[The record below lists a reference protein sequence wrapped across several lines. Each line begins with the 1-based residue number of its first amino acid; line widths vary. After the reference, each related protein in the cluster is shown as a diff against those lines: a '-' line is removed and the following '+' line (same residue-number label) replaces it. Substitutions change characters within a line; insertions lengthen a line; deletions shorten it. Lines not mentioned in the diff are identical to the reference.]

1 MNLSNFDP
9 ILDDYVAAVNPTA
22 TQDKTINSALQNLLS
37 LMLTAF
43 PDAEGY
49 AQGSYATDTLVKPL
63 TAKQSSN
70 GKAGEY
76 DIDIVI
82 ERTNWDGAV
91 DALDEVAS
99 LLEDDPTYGKMPI
112 DKDKNS
118 CVRIEY
124 AQDESGVSFHVDLV
138 PTKLDNGIRKV
149 ADRDADD
156 WKPSDAK
163 EFADKFNELAEQ
175 QPELRSLAI
184 ILKRLRDRNELTDD
198 LKSIV
203 ILTLVMQQYSSQG
216 SLMGDLVAVIEEIAS
231 IFGTSG
237 AAPVIDNP
245 VNEGEDLG
253 QGIKNLSAV
262 RKFFTGL
269 NEDLT
274 TALSEDD
281 ADALKEIF
289 GPGFKYE
296 TTNKNSLAP
305 SFAAATAVRPAPS
318 YGGYD
323 AGH

>member
-1 MNLSNFDP
+1 MNLSKFDP
-9 ILDDYVAAVNPTA
+9 ILDSYIAAVNPTA
-22 TQDKTINSALQNLLS
+22 SQDETINSALQNLLS
-37 LMLTAF
+37 LMITAF

-82 ERTNWDGAV
+82 ERTEWVGAV
-91 DALDEVAS
+91 DALDEITTI
-99 LLEDDPTYGKMPI
+99 LEEDSTYGKMPI

-124 AQDESGVSFHVDLV
+124 AQDDSGVSFHVDLV
-138 PTKLDNGIRKV
+138 PTKMDNGVRKV

-175 QPELRSLAI
+175 QPALRSLSI
-184 ILKRLRDRNELTDD
+184 ILKRLRDRNDFTDD

-216 SLMGDLVAVIEEIAS
+216 SLMGDLIALIEEITS
-231 IFGTSG
+231 IFGESG

-253 QGIKNLSAV
+253 PGIKNLSKV
-262 RKFFTGL
+262 RKFFAEL
-269 NEDLT
+269 NEELT

-281 ADALKEIF
+281 ADALQEIF

-296 TTNKNSLAP
+296 TTEKNNLAP
-305 SFAAATAVRPAPS
+305 SLAAAAAIRPAPS